1 MDSGLNRRRFTV
13 LLMDDES
20 SILRMLARSLDA
32 FGYAT
37 LEAKSAEEALI
48 VLRANRIDAAILD
61 VRLPGGTSGL
71 DLLETFRADKTLAKL
86 PVLILTGNMLT
97 LAEGQRVRQLDGHV
111 FYKPSR
117 VEAIAEKLE
126 ELLRPKKTHSS

>member
-1 MDSGLNRRRFTV
+1 MSDGRINLGRRFTV
-13 LLMDDES
+13 LVMDDES
-20 SILRMLARSLDA
+20 SILRMLGRSLDQ

-37 LEAKSAEEALI
+37 LEAKSADEALI
-48 VLRANRIDAAILD
+48 VLRANRVDAAILD

-71 DLLETFRADKTLAKL
+71 ELLETFRTDKKLAKL

-97 LAEGQRVRQLDGHV
+97 LAESQRVRQLDAHL

-117 VEAIAEKLE
+117 VEAIAEKLD
-126 ELLRPKKTHSS
+126 ELLKHKRT

>member
-1 MDSGLNRRRFTV
+1 MNDGRINLGRRFTV
-13 LLMDDES
+13 LVMDDES

-37 LEAKSAEEALI
+37 LEAKSADEALI
-48 VLRANRIDAAILD
+48 VVRANRVDAAILD

-71 DLLETFRADKTLAKL
+71 ELLETFRTDKTLAKL

-97 LAEGQRVRQLDGHV
+97 LAESQRVRQLDAHL

-117 VEAIAEKLE
+117 VEAIAEKLDG
-126 ELLRPKKTHSS
+126 LLKHKRP

>member
-1 MDSGLNRRRFTV
+1 VNDGRINLGRRFTV

-20 SILRMLARSLDA
+20 SILRMLARALDT

-37 LEAKSAEEALI
+37 LEAKSADEAMV

-71 DLLETFRADKTLAKL
+71 ELLETFRKDKKLAKL
-86 PVLILTGNMLT
+86 PVLILTGNLLS

-126 ELLRPKKTHSS
+126 ELLTRKRT

>member
-1 MDSGLNRRRFTV
+1 VSDGRINLGRRFTV
-13 LLMDDES
+13 LVMDDES
-20 SILRMLARSLDA
+20 SILRMLGRSLDQ

-37 LEAKSAEEALI
+37 LEAKSADEALI
-48 VLRANRIDAAILD
+48 VLRANRVDAAILD

-71 DLLETFRADKTLAKL
+71 ELLETFRTDKKLAKL

-97 LAEGQRVRQLDGHV
+97 LAESQRVRQLDAHL

-117 VEAIAEKLE
+117 VEAIAEKLD
-126 ELLRPKKTHSS
+126 ELLKHKRT

>member
-1 MDSGLNRRRFTV
+1 MSINLGRRFTV

-20 SILRMLARSLDA
+20 SILRMLARALDT

-37 LEAKSAEEALI
+37 LEAKSPDEALV
-48 VLRANRIDAAILD
+48 VLRANRVDAAILD

-71 DLLETFRADKTLAKL
+71 DLLETLRKDKRLAKL
-86 PVLILTGNMLT
+86 PVLFLTGNLLS

-117 VEAIAEKLE
+117 VDAIAEKLD
-126 ELLRPKKTHSS
+126 ELLRVKKRT